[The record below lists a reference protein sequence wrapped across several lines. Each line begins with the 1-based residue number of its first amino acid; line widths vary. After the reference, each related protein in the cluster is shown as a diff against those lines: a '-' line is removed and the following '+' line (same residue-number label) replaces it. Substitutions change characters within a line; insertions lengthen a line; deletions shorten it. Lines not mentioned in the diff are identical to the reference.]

1 MFGKVLV
8 GVDGRPGG
16 RDAIALAAQLMEPGA
31 HLTLAR
37 VHGGNLLF
45 SSGAALVLAAGR
57 KESEQLLT
65 RERADASLDA
75 ELTTYAAPSVGR
87 GLHELA
93 ERHSTDLLVVGS
105 CHRGML
111 GRVLLGDDTLAALNG
126 APCAIAIAPSGYA
139 EMPQG
144 LGNVGIGYD
153 ASPESLKALAAAR
166 ALAERHGSTIR
177 ALSVVSLQS
186 IPYGGP
192 IPIGWPQIAAGLVD
206 HELKRFHDVDDV
218 VGDATYGE
226 PSDELARF
234 GDELDLLIVGSR
246 GYGPIGRLFNG
257 STSNYLARR
266 ARCPLL
272 VLPRSAAADGVP
284 DDSGD
289 RSDAQRGQHRKP
301 EALS

>member
-1 MFGKVLV
+1 MFSNVLV

-16 RDAIALAAQLMEPGA
+16 RDAIALAKQLMEPGA
-31 HLTLAR
+31 QITLAR
-37 VHGGNLLF
+37 VHGGNLHF
-45 SSGAALVLAAGR
+45 SSGAALALAAGR
-57 KESEQLLT
+57 KDSKHLLT

-75 ELTTYAAPSVGR
+75 KLTTYAAPSVGR

-93 ERHSTDLLVVGS
+93 ERQSADLLVVGS
-105 CHRGML
+105 CHRGLL
-111 GRVLLGDDTLAALNG
+111 GRVVLGDDTLAALNG

-144 LGNVGIGYD
+144 LGKVGIGYD
-153 ASPESLKALAAAR
+153 ASPESHQALAAAR

-186 IPYGGP
+186 IPYGEP
-192 IPIGWPQIAAGLVD
+192 IPVGWPQIAAELVD
-206 HELKRFHDVDDV
+206 DELKRFHDVDDV

-226 PSDELARF
+226 PSEELARF

-246 GYGPIGRLFNG
+246 GDGPMGRLFNG

-272 VLPRSAAADGVP
+272 VLPRTAAGDKPADT
-284 DDSGD
+284 GD
-289 RSDAQRGQHRKP
+289 GTDAQPGEQRKT
-301 EALS
+301 EALA